1 MIVPEFPVYIFDVD
15 GTLTDSAVDICSS
28 VAQVLEK
35 YGLPAQTHKLL
46 QSYIGLHLEALFR
59 DLDSGITKERS
70 DAMIAYYRA
79 IYHARE
85 HNATRLYEG
94 VPEMLAGL
102 PGRKSTATTK
112 GTPATKVILEK
123 FGVIHHFEH
132 VQGTD
137 GFPAKPEPDVILKT
151 IELFGVRP
159 DDCLFIGDS
168 AADVEA
174 GKRAGVKVCAVSYG
188 YGNHAQM
195 RSLQP
200 DYWIDTPTSLLPR

>member
-1 MIVPEFPVYIFDVD
+1 M
-15 GTLTDSAVDICSS
+15 LS
-28 VAQVLEK
+28 V
-35 YGLPAQTHKLL
+35 
-46 QSYIGLHLEALFR
+46 
-59 DLDSGITKERS
+59 
-70 DAMIAYYRA
+70 
-79 IYHARE
+79 
-85 HNATRLYEG
+85 
-94 VPEMLAGL
+94 L

-112 GTPATKVILEK
+112 GTPATKVILQK